1 MHSLL
6 GVQASNSF
14 RPYQNYESL
23 QMLKDLISNPKDFY
37 THSQR
42 YATSVI
48 ISSVYGLRA
57 PTINHPVIDGIFRV
71 LRVMGAVSQPGNFL
85 VDTYP
90 ILDYLPDSLSPWRKR
105 ARKMH
110 EMEKAMW
117 QILWDPLKR
126 KVREGDAPECFAKGL
141 LALVD
146 KGEMDEEQ
154 AYYMAGGL
162 LAAGTES
169 VTYHFVFC

>member
-1 MHSLL
+1 
-6 GVQASNSF
+6 
-14 RPYQNYESL
+14 
-23 QMLKDLISNPKDFY
+23 MLHDLIISPKEFY

-57 PTINHPVIDGIFRV
+57 PIYSHPVIEGIFRV
-71 LRVMGAVSQPGNFL
+71 LRIMGQVSQPGNFL

-90 ILDYLPDSLSPWRKR
+90 ILDYLPDLVSPWRIR

-110 EMEKAMW
+110 ELEKKMW
-117 QILWDPLKR
+117 MILWNPLKKR
-126 KVREGDAPECFAKGL
+126 CSGGDAPECFAKGL
-141 LALVD
+141 WGLVE

-169 VTYHFVFC
+169 VSLPSQTVFIPSYFRTNLTRDFRNV

>member
-1 MHSLL
+1 MLNDLL
-6 GVQASNSF
+6 STPQ
-14 RPYQNYESL
+14 
-23 QMLKDLISNPKDFY
+23 DFY

-57 PTINHPVIDGIFRV
+57 QTFDHPVIDGVFRV
-71 LRVMGAVSQPGNFL
+71 LRTMGQVSQPGNFA

-90 ILDYLPDSLSPWRKR
+90 WLDYLPDVLSPWRKR
-105 ARKMH
+105 AKKMH
-110 EMEKAMW
+110 ELEKSMW
-117 QILWDPLKR
+117 KVLWEPLKR
-126 KVREGDAPECFAKGL
+126 RVKEGDAPECFAKGL
-141 LALVD
+141 CGLVE

-169 VTYHFVFC
+169 VLPRSQRESDNRRLPRSIRSC

>member
-1 MHSLL
+1 MLNDLL
-6 GVQASNSF
+6 STPQ
-14 RPYQNYESL
+14 
-23 QMLKDLISNPKDFY
+23 DFY

-57 PTINHPVIDGIFRV
+57 PNYSHPVIEGIFRV
-71 LRVMGAVSQPGNFL
+71 LRIMGQVSQPGNFW

-90 ILDYLPDSLSPWRKR
+90 VLDYLPDAVSPWRIR

-110 EMEKAMW
+110 GLEKKMW
-117 QILWDPLKR
+117 KVLWNPLKN
-126 KVREGDAPECFAKGL
+126 KAIEGDAPECFAKGL
-141 LALVD
+141 FKLVE

-162 LAAGTES
+162 LAAGSES
-169 VTYHFVFC
+169 VTHPLPSPRTHISHLTE